1 MLRRTK
7 CVVLGIIA
15 ALTVSASAAVT
26 PQTTQDSMSGNWLVV
41 NGQKRFMSGMNLAW
55 INFGTDVG
63 DKGMDIN
70 SFTDKV
76 KQIRKAG
83 GNAMRWWLHTDAQ
96 NCPKIDATGAVTGL
110 GANSIR
116 NMRMALDTAY
126 NYGVVVDMC
135 LFSFD
140 LLVPG
145 DGTGK
150 TAYSS
155 YNLEN
160 NYKFLTD
167 TSKITT
173 YLNKGLKPILDSV
186 GNHPAVMCWEVFNE
200 PEGMLASANWSHV
213 TKKITQNDILRITNR
228 IAGFVHRNSK
238 KMASTGLASFQ
249 YCSEYSTEKL
259 VAAGGDPDG
268 YLDFYMAHYYPE
280 WQGSEIS
287 PFHNVASKWNM
298 DKPILIGEFPANDWS
313 ASTKGPSSNA
323 ALKTSMTSKAA
334 FNWAYDKGYAGAM
347 SWAMTEQNSF
357 FGSYETTAPSLT
369 DLFTKHKDDIMF
381 KDVTVTELTGDLAMQ
396 IKLDLPGATAT
407 PEAELNGTFNFTGV
421 DSLIAD
427 IYLPAGTSTSVK
439 LLMVVKSS
447 SSWTW
452 CPSSV
457 TFTPSSAGT
466 WLKYSAPIASFASST
481 AGTTINLAD
490 IKQILIQ
497 FVPSASSYSGTVLID
512 NVRSKTGTTETV
524 ISDFNKTG
532 STWSEYE
539 VGTADNIQIS
549 LAQRPGSLTVKNSRL
564 MQTVAG
570 MNVMSVNRKLMFTKY
585 TSSDAYVRVLDL
597 SGKTLKAIAMTGAA
611 GTAHTLDCST
621 LAAGKYLVE
630 VMNPGVSKISSIV
643 LQ

>member
-1 MLRRTK
+1 MFNRSK
-7 CVVLGIIA
+7 AIIFGIA
-15 ALTVSASAAVT
+15 TTMVMSASAAVA
-26 PQTTQDSMSGNWLVV
+26 PQTVKDSMSGNWPVI
-41 NGQKRFMSGMNLAW
+41 NGQKRFMSGMNIAW
-55 INFGTDVG
+55 INFGSDVG

-110 GANSIR
+110 GANSIK

-126 NYGVVVDMC
+126 SYGVVIDMC

-145 DGTGK
+145 EGTGK

-155 YNLEN
+155 FNLDN

-173 YLNKGLKPILDSV
+173 YLNNGLKPILDSV

-200 PEGMLASANWSHV
+200 PEGMLASAGWSHV

-259 VAAGGDPDG
+259 IAAGGDPDG

-287 PFHNVASKWNM
+287 PFHNDASKWNM
-298 DKPILIGEFPANDWS
+298 DRPVLIGEFPANDWS
-313 ASTKGPSSNA
+313 SSTKGPSSNQP
-323 ALKTSMTSKAA
+323 LKTSMTSKAA
-334 FNWAYDKGYAGAM
+334 FNWAYEKGYAGAM

-357 FGSYETTAPSLT
+357 FGSYETTAPSLN
-369 DLFTKHKDDIMF
+369 DLFTKHKDDIMIR
-381 KDVTVTELTGDLAMQ
+381 DVTITELSGDLAMQ

-407 PEAELNGTFNFTGV
+407 PEAELNGTYDFSDV

-427 IYLPAGTSTSVK
+427 VYLPEGTSTSVK
-439 LLMVVKSS
+439 LLMVMKSS

-457 TFTPSSAGT
+457 SFTPSSAGT
-466 WLKYSAPIASFASST
+466 WLRYSAPIASFTASSGSIDLT
-481 AGTTINLAD
+481 D

-497 FVPSASSYSGTVLID
+497 FVPSAGSYNGTLLID
-512 NVRSKTGTTETV
+512 NVRSKKGTTETV

-532 STWSEYE
+532 STWAEYE
-539 VGTADNIQIS
+539 VGTDDNIQIS
-549 LAQRPGSLTVKNSRL
+549 LVQRPGSSSVRHSLFIKSVNGFKI
-564 MQTVAG
+564 A
-570 MNVMSVNRKLMFTKY
+570 SVNRNLVITKN
-585 TSSDAYVRVLDL
+585 TSSDANIRVLDL
-597 SGKTLKAIAMTGAA
+597 SGKTLKTTALVGAA
-611 GTAHTLDCST
+611 GTAHTINCS
-621 LAAGKYLVE
+621 AFASGKYLVE
-630 VMNPGVSKISSIV
+630 VNQAGVSKISSFI

>member
-1 MLRRTK
+1 MLRRSR

-15 ALTVSASAAVT
+15 ALALSASAAVA
-26 PQTTQDSMSGNWLVV
+26 PQTTKDSMSGNWLVV

-70 SFTDKV
+70 SFTDKI

-116 NMRMALDTAY
+116 NMRMALDTAFA
-126 NYGVVVDMC
+126 YGVVVDMC

-200 PEGMLASANWSHV
+200 PEGMLASADWV
-213 TKKITQNDILRITNR
+213 DVKKKITQNDILRITNR

-238 KMASTGLASFQ
+238 KMASTGIASFQ

-287 PFHNVASKWNM
+287 PFHNEASKWNM
-298 DKPILIGEFPANDWS
+298 DRPILIGEFPANDWS
-313 ASTKGPSSNA
+313 STTTGPSSKL

-369 DLFTKHKDDIMF
+369 DLFTKYKDDIMI
-381 KDVTVTELTGDLAMQ
+381 KDATITELTGDLAMQ

-427 IYLPAGTSTSVK
+427 IYLPSGTSTSVK
-439 LLMVVKSS
+439 LLMVMKSS
-447 SSWTW
+447 S
-452 CPSSV
+452 
-457 TFTPSSAGT
+457 
-466 WLKYSAPIASFASST
+466 
-481 AGTTINLAD
+481 D
-490 IKQILIQ
+490 
-497 FVPSASSYSGTVLID
+497 
-512 NVRSKTGTTETV
+512 
-524 ISDFNKTG
+524 
-532 STWSEYE
+532 
-539 VGTADNIQIS
+539 
-549 LAQRPGSLTVKNSRL
+549 
-564 MQTVAG
+564 
-570 MNVMSVNRKLMFTKY
+570 
-585 TSSDAYVRVLDL
+585 
-597 SGKTLKAIAMTGAA
+597 
-611 GTAHTLDCST
+611 
-621 LAAGKYLVE
+621 
-630 VMNPGVSKISSIV
+630 
-643 LQ
+643 